1 MHFFNWESPVLGKG
15 VLYTYTGGLLFSI
28 HYRRIVNQVP
38 PKLLQYSV
46 QNSTFFHTIWF
57 HYSRLSVSLRIIPMT
72 EIKSHFCVCLLGL
85 SNRQIVYDLSTK
97 INGLVEHFH
106 KLYVHNKIDLNTLY
120 IPSCVHTC
128 SKINT

>member
-1 MHFFNWESPVLGKG
+1 MCALVFNFERTS
-15 VLYTYTGGLLFSI
+15 LLHVFIMIRDWRSWL
-28 HYRRIVNQVP
+28 RKNCKP
-38 PKLLQYSV
+38 STPKLLQYSV

-57 HYSRLSVSLRIIPMT
+57 HYSRLSASLRIIPMT